1 MGFADAEL
9 RKGFRERGL
18 DDAALADNAVFDTA
32 IRPLWCRRAVAM
44 TDSASWLA
52 TVGVRQTC
60 RV

>member
-32 IRPLWCRRAVAM
+32 I
-44 TDSASWLA
+44 
-52 TVGVRQTC
+52 
-60 RV
+60 